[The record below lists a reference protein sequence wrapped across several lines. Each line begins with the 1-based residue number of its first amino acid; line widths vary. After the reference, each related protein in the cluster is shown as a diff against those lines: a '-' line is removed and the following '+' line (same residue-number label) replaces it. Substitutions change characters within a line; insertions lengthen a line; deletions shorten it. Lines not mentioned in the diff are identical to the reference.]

1 MALLQTVFDFAQF
14 CLPRDFDAS
23 LLGMLLHKVEMLS
36 ELPKSHTD
44 PTDWNGSGRRDKIAL
59 ITHLLEKKR
68 KKKKKVISDIGWEV
82 CV

>member
-1 MALLQTVFDFAQF
+1 
-14 CLPRDFDAS
+14 
-23 LLGMLLHKVEMLS
+23 MLLHKVEMLS

-82 CV
+82 CVCESVCGHGPF